1 MLSVEDL
8 NRLLRQRTWDKE
20 CNLWV
25 GPEKQLLTAL
35 QGVHTES
42 IDLLD
47 LFDQDNLPIED
58 DDVRQHLARSLR
70 QKLRSMPATSHQHR
84 VLIVRSAGLLA
95 RYEVGTREFYD
106 WYCDD
111 FSMVLLLIE
120 GRSAE
125 SRWPDEVDCDP
136 DRLISSF
143 VDASLIKQQFCG

>member
-1 MLSVEDL
+1 MLTVEDL
-8 NRLLRQRTWDKE
+8 VKLLRQRTWDKE
-20 CNLWV
+20 CNLWI

-35 QGVHTES
+35 EGVQTEA

-47 LFDQDNLPIED
+47 MFDPDNLPIED
-58 DDVRQHLARSLR
+58 DDVRQQLGRSLR
-70 QKLRSMPATSHQHR
+70 QKLKLMPATSHQHR